1 LLETIESKN
10 KTMQVEKTSTHG
22 DKLKALLV
30 NTKLPPSDRKRVEKS
45 ISQYESWVAALSGA
59 KGSGAVLLNDLV
71 QLLNEYKL
79 HIELELIFDAND
91 DFLYRQ
97 KGQLKLDNTIL
108 EEFLPY
114 IFDPRIIKGLA
125 RLKNVSCGPH
135 ASFAGLSFGSP
146 FLPLNNGGVFL
157 KLKDQDFSV
166 SKSHHLRISDHAKS
180 PDAYETSFVVSHF
193 ATEIKT
199 NLDKTMF
206 QEASQ
211 TGAELKRAVPG
222 SRYILLCEYL
232 DMTPITTK
240 LTSIDEV
247 IVLRKAK
254 RLGSN
259 VRSEFSTAAGRRA
272 SRSIYTSYLD
282 KNPLRPECFSRFI
295 WHLDECFPEHAE
307 DEEDVVLGRGYF

>member
-1 LLETIESKN
+1 MEVIRTAA
-10 KTMQVEKTSTHG
+10 HG

-30 NTKLPPSDRKRVEKS
+30 NSKLPAADKARVEAAITRYEKWLAEMKS
-45 ISQYESWVAALSGA
+45 VKGSSSEVLAALVAALNS
-59 KGSGAVLLNDLV
+59 
-71 QLLNEYKL
+71 YKRY
-79 HIELELIFDAND
+79 IEIDLIFSSSD

-114 IFDPRIIKGLA
+114 LFDNRLIPGLKRI
-125 RLKNVSCGPH
+125 KNITCGPQ
-135 ASFAGLSFGSP
+135 ASFAGLSFASP
-146 FLPLNNGGVFL
+146 FLSLSEGGVYL

-166 SKSHHLRISDHAKS
+166 AKSHHIAISDDPKNGKPFEAKF
-180 PDAYETSFVVSHF
+180 YVSHF
-193 ATEIKT
+193 ASEIKT

-211 TGAELKRAVPG
+211 TAAELKRAVPG
-222 SRYILLCEYL
+222 STYVLLCEYL

-254 RLGSN
+254 RLASN
-259 VRSEFSTAAGRRA
+259 VRSEFSTVHGRA
-272 SRSIYTSYLD
+272 KSRKSYEAFLD
-282 KNPLRPECFSRFI
+282 KNPIKADCVERFI
-295 WHLDECFPEHAE
+295 WHLNECFPEKEE
-307 DEEDVVLGRGYF
+307 DAEDVVLGRGYF

>member
-1 LLETIESKN
+1 MDENKETPHGSK
-10 KTMQVEKTSTHG
+10 
-22 DKLKALLV
+22 LRALLT
-30 NTKLPPSDRKRVEKS
+30 NNKLPITDKKRVEEAIERYGAWIRDLKS
-45 ISQYESWVAALSGA
+45 FG
-59 KGSGAVLLNDLV
+59 GSKKELLTNLVGSLNNYKNFIEIDLI
-71 QLLNEYKL
+71 Y
-79 HIELELIFDAND
+79 DAQD

-114 IFDPRIIKGLA
+114 LFNPILVPGISRTDSLI
-125 RLKNVSCGPH
+125 CGPR

-146 FLPLNNGGVFL
+146 LLPVDAGGVFL

-166 SKSHHLRISDHAKS
+166 SRSHILSISDSANRDKVYM
-180 PDAYETSFVVSHF
+180 ANFEVSHF
-193 ATEIKT
+193 AAEIKT

-211 TGAELKRAVPG
+211 TAAELKRAVPG

-254 RLGSN
+254 RLSSN
-259 VRSEFSTAAGRRA
+259 IRAEFSTATGR
-272 SRSIYTSYLD
+272 
-282 KNPLRPECFSRFI
+282 KNYRTDFIDLLTKSPLSVDCFDRFI
-295 WHLDECFPEHAE
+295 WHLNDCFPEQQE
-307 DEEDVVLGRGYF
+307 DAEDVVLGRGYF